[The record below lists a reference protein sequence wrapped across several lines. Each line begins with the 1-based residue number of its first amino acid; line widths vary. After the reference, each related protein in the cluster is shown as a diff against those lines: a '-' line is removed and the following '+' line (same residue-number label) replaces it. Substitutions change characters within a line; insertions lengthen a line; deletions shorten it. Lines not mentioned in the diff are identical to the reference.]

1 MRAAAS
7 ILILILA
14 LSPLVALADPP
25 LRTVVYR
32 YSVDEHGFTGAPN
45 MHGYGVVT
53 ENGSSGLGGSTGT
66 IRVDVI
72 SATSDGGLIVD
83 VTQSIDRELRP
94 LQTLRCAVYG
104 RTEDVVCDQNLATTE
119 AENILLMYLGRYFYE
134 PVRVDAGGHW
144 QTSPHFHDS
153 QMTIA
158 NDFTVMKAD
167 GNAVTINV
175 QRIEKGGGYYSKT
188 QGTLLYDAALSVPD
202 SIKLATT
209 IQRSGDQG
217 DMNAQ
222 LKLLSDSLASASGQT
237 SH

>member
-7 ILILILA
+7 ILILVLA
-14 LSPLVALADPP
+14 LSPLVALADKPV
-25 LRTVVYR
+25 RTVVYR
-32 YSVDEHGFTGAPN
+32 YSVDEHGFTGAPSASV
-45 MHGYGVVT
+45 YGAVS

-66 IRVDVI
+66 IRADVI
-72 SATSDGGLIVD
+72 RATDDGGLVVD

-104 RTEDVVCDQNLATTE
+104 RTEDVVCDQNIAPTE
-119 AENILLMYLGRYFYE
+119 AENILLMYFGRYFYE
-134 PVRVDAGGHW
+134 SSRVDAGGHW

-153 QMTIA
+153 QMTIV
-158 NDFTVMKAD
+158 NDFAVSKAD
-167 GNAVTINV
+167 GNVLTLKVNRV
-175 QRIEKGGGYYSKT
+175 EKGGGYYSKT
-188 QGTLLYDAALSVPD
+188 QGTLVYDVGLSIPD

-217 DMNAQ
+217 DMNAN
-222 LKLLSDSLASASGQT
+222 LKLLSDSMAPASGQN